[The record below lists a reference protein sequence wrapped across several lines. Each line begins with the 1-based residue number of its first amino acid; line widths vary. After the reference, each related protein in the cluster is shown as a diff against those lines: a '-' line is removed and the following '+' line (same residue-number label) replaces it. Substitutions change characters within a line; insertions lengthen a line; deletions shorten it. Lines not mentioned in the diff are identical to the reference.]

1 MLIRISNGNEVASIG
16 MPEEFVNNLI
26 KEYPEMSMMV
36 AMEELSE
43 LTQAVSKCV
52 RNGSDDKK
60 DNLAEEIADVLG
72 CIQWM
77 ITRFNIPI
85 SEIQKWANEK
95 HERALTRNLTNE
107 VIFRS
112 EEARTD
118 YLNHTIPTTVT
129 ADTTPVKKTSV
140 KKPVKKNA
148 KDIDKVIEKVA
159 KKSKK
164 DDSKKK
170 DSKKKDDK
178 KKDEKKGKKSK
189 K

>member
-16 MPEEFVNNLI
+16 MPEEFVNNVI

-43 LTQAVSKCV
+43 LIQAVSKCV

-60 DNLAEEIADVLG
+60 DNLAEEIADVFMV
-72 CIQWM
+72 IQWM

-95 HERALTRNLTNE
+95 HERALARSLTNDL
-107 VIFRS
+107 VFRS
-112 EEARTD
+112 EEAHTD
-118 YLNHTIPTTVT
+118 YLNHTIPTSVTVNST
-129 ADTTPVKKTSV
+129 AKKASV

-170 DSKKKDDK
+170 ETKKKDDK